1 MTTGGQLTVL
11 AFQSLGS
18 ILMGYGLVFGLT
30 GLYAAPPDPQGR
42 ARWPR
47 QVPDEDKPWI

>member
-1 MTTGGQLTVL
+1 VTVF

-18 ILMGYGLVFGLT
+18 ILTGYGLVFGLT
-30 GLYAAPPDPQGR
+30 GLYALHLIR
-42 ARWPR
+42 KARVLSR